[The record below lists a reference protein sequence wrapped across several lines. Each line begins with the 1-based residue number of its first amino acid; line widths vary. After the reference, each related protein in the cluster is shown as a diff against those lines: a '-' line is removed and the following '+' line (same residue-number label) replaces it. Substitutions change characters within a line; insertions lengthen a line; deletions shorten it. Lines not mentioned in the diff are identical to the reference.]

1 MSIGNSGVSQ
11 ISTDPALL
19 PRAVALR
26 ILSLA
31 YVIRSEDN
39 SGNTDANIQANSF
52 ANNPLRTTVPLVSKS
67 WQQLLKTEEAHK
79 VLWHRVRIYDSFIPK
94 SFDLLSFTA
103 FWSPRS
109 NFILELDVNLNG
121 KDPATCSALSSALS
135 GLIGVTLNLKTLRV
149 TGPLSVGSMFT
160 NLGEQLSQLT
170 ALSSIYL
177 AGGSPGT
184 WQLEDALKALSIL
197 HALQKVEIRF
207 NNDTEGVSSAI
218 LDSICH
224 LTSLSHLSLQWPL
237 RSALP
242 PMGELP
248 AVFSSL
254 SSLTT
259 LQLKRVPLQ
268 TASPGWLG
276 HFPALQHLFW
286 DPYLPVDVTGVLP
299 KQLASMPLLR
309 TLYAEM
315 RPPLFLP
322 PGLTALERLTLVGR
336 GQPDPSLTPQQA
348 APNWDWLQPLSSLV
362 SLRLQGGNITVLP
375 ESVRVLSKVTRL
387 ELMCNEITAEKLL
400 PGPWLQSVQHLHL
413 GCNQIQE
420 FPAALHSATALQSLH
435 LANQRSVAGVHQG
448 PNSVTQRL
456 KLTGD
461 DVAALLAA
469 PHLTTVV
476 VGMTQP
482 QVLMGGRTCDFDW
495 LQRVLRQRRSIHSG
509 PIKLTSKELAYEL
522 EEMEVFKVPH
532 LTNDELSLDDEPQN

>member
-207 NNDTEGVSSAI
+207 N
-218 LDSICH
+218 
-224 LTSLSHLSLQWPL
+224 
-237 RSALP
+237 
-242 PMGELP
+242 
-248 AVFSSL
+248 
-254 SSLTT
+254 
-259 LQLKRVPLQ
+259 K
-268 TASPGWLG
+268 
-276 HFPALQHLFW
+276 
-286 DPYLPVDVTGVLP
+286 
-299 KQLASMPLLR
+299 
-309 TLYAEM
+309 
-315 RPPLFLP
+315 
-322 PGLTALERLTLVGR
+322 
-336 GQPDPSLTPQQA
+336 
-348 APNWDWLQPLSSLV
+348 
-362 SLRLQGGNITVLP
+362 
-375 ESVRVLSKVTRL
+375 
-387 ELMCNEITAEKLL
+387 
-400 PGPWLQSVQHLHL
+400 
-413 GCNQIQE
+413 
-420 FPAALHSATALQSLH
+420 
-435 LANQRSVAGVHQG
+435 
-448 PNSVTQRL
+448 
-456 KLTGD
+456 
-461 DVAALLAA
+461 
-469 PHLTTVV
+469 
-476 VGMTQP
+476 
-482 QVLMGGRTCDFDW
+482 
-495 LQRVLRQRRSIHSG
+495 
-509 PIKLTSKELAYEL
+509 
-522 EEMEVFKVPH
+522 
-532 LTNDELSLDDEPQN
+532 